1 MPHIRA
7 WLRGILLAVFSFA
20 TTLPVWSDDALHTR
34 IDALIETKAA
44 TAPAE
49 LCTDAEFLRRIYLD
63 LNGTIPTAQEARK
76 FIQDKATDKREKLV
90 ERLLQQPRYGQRM
103 REMFHVMLMERR
115 GDNDEWTKF
124 LKSSFENNKPWDQ
137 LVREILNP
145 DAENEQ
151 TRGAAFFITKRLEKY
166 GQNPVDLPGL
176 TRDVGRLFLG
186 IDVQCAQC
194 HDHLFIN
201 DYKQADYQGLFAYVG
216 HTFIRRDKKF
226 PAVGEKLMK
235 TKIEFQSVF
244 GGEKTQ
250 IGPRIPG
257 GEEVAIPVVKKG
269 EEYTKPP
276 DRKTQFPGIPKF
288 SPLAELSKRLPAT
301 SNKRF
306 ATNIANR
313 LWFVMMGR
321 GIVHP
326 LDLHHGDNPASYPE
340 LLDLL
345 GQQIIAH
352 KFDVQ
357 WMLREIA
364 LSRTYQRSSLLPP
377 NSDHVPESSFLV
389 AIEKPLSAEQLL
401 SGTLQATGEDKHLTA
416 NAKQKPDDA
425 DGTDRLSD
433 YRNRFLAAFANN
445 PREPEVEFSPSVKA
459 ALFVLNDVDVLAW
472 LQPKPGNLVERL
484 SKMADSKQIAE
495 ELYLSVLT
503 RFPTEEETAEVNRH
517 LERNVKTRQQAIGQ
531 LAWALLASTEFC
543 VNH

>member
-1 MPHIRA
+1 MPHICA
-7 WLRGILLAVFSFA
+7 WLRGILLVVFLFA
-20 TTLPVWSDDALHTR
+20 TTLPVWSDDPLHPR

-44 TAPAE
+44 TAPAD
-49 LCTDAEFLRRIYLD
+49 LCSDAEFLRRISLD
-63 LNGTIPTAQEARK
+63 LNGTIPATLEARE
-76 FIQDKATDKREKLV
+76 FIKDQATNKREKLV
-90 ERLLQQPRYGQRM
+90 DRLLKQPRYGQRM

-115 GDNDEWTKF
+115 GENEEWTNF
-124 LKSSFENNKPWDQ
+124 LRSSFESNKPWDQ
-137 LVREILNP
+137 IVREILNP

-151 TRGAAFFITKRLEKY
+151 TRGSAFFITKRLEKY

-201 DYKQADYQGLFAYVG
+201 DYKQADYQGLFAFVG

-235 TKIEFQSVF
+235 VKIEFQSVF

-257 GEEVAIPVVKKG
+257 GEEVVIPVVKKG
-269 EEYTKPP
+269 EEYKQPP

-288 SPLAELSKRLPAT
+288 SPLTELSKRLPTT
-301 SNKRF
+301 SNQLF

-326 LDLHHGDNPASYPE
+326 LDLSHSGNPPSHPK

-345 GQQIIAH
+345 GKEIIAH
-352 KFDVQ
+352 KFDAR

-364 LSRTYQRSSLLPP
+364 LSRAYQRSSKFPP
-377 NSDHVPESSFLV
+377 NSDNVSENSFVV

-401 SGTLQATGEDKHLTA
+401 SGMLQATGEIKHLTA
-416 NAKQKPDDA
+416 PAKQESG
-425 DGTDRLSD
+425 DGDETDRLSD
-433 YRNRFLAAFANN
+433 YRSRFLAAFANA

-459 ALFVLNDVDVLAW
+459 ALFVLNDAEVLAW
-472 LQPKPGNLVERL
+472 LQPKPGNLAERL
-484 SKMADSKQIAE
+484 SKMSDSKQIAE
-495 ELYLSVLT
+495 ELYLGVLT
-503 RFPTEEETAEVNRH
+503 RFPTEEESAEVAGH
-517 LERNVKTRQQAIGQ
+517 METRKQQRQEAIGQ
-531 LAWALLASTEFC
+531 LVWALLASTEFC